1 MKKLNTYSLKKS
13 SSKSFGYLFFGIFL
27 ALAAWV
33 YVKNQNLNYW
43 LIGTSTVFFV
53 LTVIKSKLLDVLN
66 DLWIKFGE
74 VLGKIIAPIVM
85 SIVFFLIV
93 TPIGLVLKIAKKDL
107 LKLKFINGK
116 SYWIEKSKTIES
128 MDKQF

>member
-1 MKKLNTYSLKKS
+1 MKKS

-27 ALAAWV
+27 VLAIWV

-43 LIGTSTVFFV
+43 FIGTSAVFLV
-53 LTVIKSKLLDVLN
+53 LTLIKSKLLDVLN

-74 VLGKIIAPIVM
+74 LLGKIIAPIVM

-93 TPIGLVLKIAKKDL
+93 TPIGLILKIVKKDL
-107 LKLKFINGK
+107 LKLRFNNDK
-116 SYWIEKSKTIES
+116 SYWIEKNKTIES

>member
-1 MKKLNTYSLKKS
+1 MKKS
-13 SSKSFGYLFFGIFL
+13 SSKSFGYLFFGVFL
-27 ALAAWV
+27 ALAVWV

-43 LIGTSTVFFV
+43 LIGTSIIFLI
-53 LTVIKSKLLDVLN
+53 LTLIKSKLLDVLN

-74 VLGKIIAPIVM
+74 LLGKIIAPIVM

-93 TPIGLVLKIAKKDL
+93 TPIGLVLKIVKKDL
-107 LKLKFINGK
+107 LKLKFNNDK

>member
-1 MKKLNTYSLKKS
+1 MKKS

-27 ALAAWV
+27 ALAVWV

-43 LIGTSTVFFV
+43 LISTSVVFLI
-53 LTVIKSKLLDVLN
+53 LTLIKSKLLDVLN

-74 VLGKIIAPIVM
+74 LLGKIIAPIVM

-93 TPIGLVLKIAKKDL
+93 TPIGLVLKIVKKDL
-107 LKLKFINGK
+107 LKLKFNNDK

>member
-1 MKKLNTYSLKKS
+1 MKKS

-27 ALAAWV
+27 ALAVWI
-33 YVKNQNLNYW
+33 YFKNQNLNYW
-43 LIGTSTVFFV
+43 LIGTSIIFLI
-53 LTVIKSKLLDVLN
+53 LTLIKSKLLDVLN

-74 VLGKIIAPIVM
+74 LLGKIIAPIVM

-93 TPIGLVLKIAKKDL
+93 TPIGLVLKIVKKDL
-107 LKLKFINGK
+107 LKLKFNNGK

>member
-1 MKKLNTYSLKKS
+1 MKKS

-27 ALAAWV
+27 ALAVWV
-33 YVKNQNLNYW
+33 YFNNQNLIYW
-43 LIGTSTVFFV
+43 LIGTCLVFLV
-53 LTVIKSKLLDVLN
+53 LTLIKSKLLDVLN

-74 VLGKIIAPIVM
+74 LLGKIIAPIVM

-93 TPIGLVLKIAKKDL
+93 TPIGLILKIVKKDL
-107 LKLKFINGK
+107 LKLKFNNDK

>member
-1 MKKLNTYSLKKS
+1 MKKS

-27 ALAAWV
+27 ALAVWV

-43 LIGTSTVFFV
+43 LIGTSTVFLV
-53 LTVIKSKLLDVLN
+53 LTLIKSKLLDVLN

-74 VLGKIIAPIVM
+74 LLGKIIAPIIM

-93 TPIGLVLKIAKKDL
+93 TPIGLILKIVKKDL
-107 LKLKFINGK
+107 LKLKFNNDK

>member
-1 MKKLNTYSLKKS
+1 MKKS
-13 SSKSFGYLFFGIFL
+13 SSKSFGYLFFGVFL
-27 ALAAWV
+27 ALAIWV
-33 YVKNQNLNYW
+33 YVKNQNLNFW
-43 LIGTSTVFFV
+43 LIGTSLVFLV
-53 LTVIKSKLLDVLN
+53 LTLIKSKLLDVLN

-74 VLGKIIAPIVM
+74 LLGKIVAPIVM

-93 TPIGLVLKIAKKDL
+93 TPIGLILKIVKKDL
-107 LKLKFINGK
+107 LKLKFNNDK

>member
-1 MKKLNTYSLKKS
+1 MKKS
-13 SSKSFGYLFFGIFL
+13 SSKSFGYLFFGIFF
-27 ALAAWV
+27 ALAAWT
-33 YVKNQNLNYW
+33 YIKNQNLNYW
-43 LIGTSTVFFV
+43 LIGISAVFFV

-85 SIVFFLIV
+85 LILFFLVV
-93 TPIGLVLKIAKKDL
+93 TPIGIILKIAKKDL
-107 LKLKFINGK
+107 LQLKFNNNK

>member
-1 MKKLNTYSLKKS
+1 MKKS
-13 SSKSFGYLFFGIFL
+13 SSKSFGYLFFGVFL
-27 ALAAWV
+27 ALAVWV

-43 LIGTSTVFFV
+43 LIGTSIIFLI
-53 LTVIKSKLLDVLN
+53 LTLIKSKLLDVLN

-74 VLGKIIAPIVM
+74 LLGKIIAPIVM

-93 TPIGLVLKIAKKDL
+93 TPIGLVLKIVKKDL
-107 LKLKFINGK
+107 LKLKFNNDN
-116 SYWIEKSKTIES
+116 SYWVEKSKTIES

>member
-1 MKKLNTYSLKKS
+1 MKKS

-27 ALAAWV
+27 DLAVWV
-33 YVKNQNLNYW
+33 YVKNQNLNFW
-43 LIGTSTVFFV
+43 LIGTSLVFLV
-53 LTVIKSKLLDVLN
+53 LTLIKSKLLDVLN

-74 VLGKIIAPIVM
+74 LLGKIIAPIVM

-93 TPIGLVLKIAKKDL
+93 TPIGLILKIVKKDL
-107 LKLKFINGK
+107 LKLKFNNNK

>member
-1 MKKLNTYSLKKS
+1 MKKS

-27 ALAAWV
+27 ALAVWV

-43 LIGTSTVFFV
+43 LIGTSTVFLV
-53 LTVIKSKLLDVLN
+53 LTLIKSKLLDVLN
-66 DLWIKFGE
+66 DWIKFGE
-74 VLGKIIAPIVM
+74 LLGKIIAPIVM

-93 TPIGLVLKIAKKDL
+93 TPIGLVLKIVKKDL
-107 LKLKFINGK
+107 LKLKFNNDK

>member
-1 MKKLNTYSLKKS
+1 MKKS
-13 SSKSFGYLFFGIFL
+13 SSKSFGYLFFAIFL
-27 ALAAWV
+27 ALAVWV

-43 LIGTSTVFFV
+43 LIGTSVVFLV
-53 LTVIKSKLLDVLN
+53 LTLIKSKLLDVLN

-74 VLGKIIAPIVM
+74 LLGKIIAPIVM

-93 TPIGLVLKIAKKDL
+93 TPIGLVLKIVKKDL
-107 LKLKFINGK
+107 LKLKFNNDK

-128 MDKQF
+128 MNKQF

>member
-1 MKKLNTYSLKKS
+1 MKKS

-27 ALAAWV
+27 ALAVWV

-43 LIGTSTVFFV
+43 LIGTSTVFLV
-53 LTVIKSKLLDVLN
+53 LTLIKSKLLNVLN

-74 VLGKIIAPIVM
+74 LLGKIIAPIIM

-93 TPIGLVLKIAKKDL
+93 TPIGLILKIVKKDL
-107 LKLKFINGK
+107 LKLKFNNDK
-116 SYWIEKSKTIES
+116 SYWIKKNKTIES

>member
-1 MKKLNTYSLKKS
+1 MKKS

-27 ALAAWV
+27 ALAVWV

-43 LIGTSTVFFV
+43 LIGTSTIFLV
-53 LTVIKSKLLDVLN
+53 LTLIKSKLLDVLN

-74 VLGKIIAPIVM
+74 LLGKIIAPIVM

-93 TPIGLVLKIAKKDL
+93 TPIGLVLKIVKKDL
-107 LKLKFINGK
+107 LKLKFNNDK
-116 SYWIEKSKTIES
+116 SYWIIKNKIIES

>member
-1 MKKLNTYSLKKS
+1 MKKS
-13 SSKSFGYLFFGIFL
+13 SSKSFGYLFFGVFL
-27 ALAAWV
+27 ALAVWV
-33 YVKNQNLNYW
+33 YIKNQNLNYW
-43 LIGTSTVFFV
+43 LIGTSVVFLV
-53 LTVIKSKLLDVLN
+53 LTLIKSKLLDVLN

-74 VLGKIIAPIVM
+74 LLGKIIAPIVM

-93 TPIGLVLKIAKKDL
+93 TPIGLVLKIVKKDL
-107 LKLKFINGK
+107 LKLKFNNDK

>member
-1 MKKLNTYSLKKS
+1 MKKS

-27 ALAAWV
+27 ALTIWV
-33 YVKNQNLNYW
+33 YIKNQNLNFW
-43 LIGTSTVFFV
+43 LIGTSIVFLA
-53 LTVIKSKLLDVLN
+53 LTLTKSQLLDVLN

-74 VLGKIIAPIVM
+74 LLGKIIAPIVM

-93 TPIGLVLKIAKKDL
+93 TPIGLVLKIVKKDL
-107 LKLKFINGK
+107 LKLKFNNDK
-116 SYWIEKSKTIES
+116 SYWIKKDKTIES

>member
-1 MKKLNTYSLKKS
+1 MKKS

-27 ALAAWV
+27 ALAVWV

-43 LIGTSTVFFV
+43 LIGTSVVFLV
-53 LTVIKSKLLDVLN
+53 LTLIKSKLLDVLN

-74 VLGKIIAPIVM
+74 LLGKIIAPIVM

-93 TPIGLVLKIAKKDL
+93 TPIGLVLKIVKKDL
-107 LKLKFINGK
+107 LKLKFNNDK